1 MSVKLEI
8 YQAIKVKLLAID
20 GMRNVEHYNGQDI
33 YNYEKDHARR
43 FPQCWIR
50 FQTIQWQPSMIN
62 AYNQNATREQK
73 SALFAVTVHFATF
86 NLKSDNDTFESDLEN
101 IDTIYR
107 ALTNLEG
114 DNFTSLQRISEED
127 SSNNDNVRVWPIT
140 FTTMATECGIS
151 KEEEDAAPLAL
162 IINKEYI

>member
-43 FPQCWIR
+43 FPQSWIS
-50 FQTIQWQPSMIN
+50 FSTIQWQPSMTN
-62 AYNQNATREQK
+62 AYNQNTTKEQK
-73 SALFAVTVHFATF
+73 SAAFTVTVRFATF

-107 ALTNLEG
+107 ALTNLG
-114 DNFTSLQRISEED
+114 GNNFSPLQRLTEED
-127 SSNNDNVRVWPIT
+127 NPNNNNVRVWTIT
-140 FTTMATECGIS
+140 FSTMVTECGVS